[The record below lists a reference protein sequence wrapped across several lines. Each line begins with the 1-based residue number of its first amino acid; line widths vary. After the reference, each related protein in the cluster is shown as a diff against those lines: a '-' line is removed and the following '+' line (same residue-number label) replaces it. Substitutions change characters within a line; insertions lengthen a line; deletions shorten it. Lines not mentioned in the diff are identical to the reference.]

1 MRNEPVAPQPWAYI
15 RRLYGL
21 IPLYSPF
28 MRISLLAAGL
38 GLLLAPAIGRAQ
50 TTNSGTDKFAQLE
63 TMLPTPNEYRTASGA
78 PGPHYWQQRADYNIR
93 VSLDDQKQAITGSET
108 ITYTNLS
115 PDVLTYL
122 WVQLD
127 QNILAKN
134 SITAATNV
142 GQVSGGRLSFQDLD
156 NQLAVAEFDGGYKI
170 GAVTD
175 ASGKPLKYTINH
187 TMMRIDLPTP
197 LRPKQAISFG
207 VKWSYNISDQ
217 LKINER
223 SGYEYFP
230 ADKNY
235 LYEVAQFYPRM
246 AVYSDA
252 TGWQNKQFLGNG
264 EFTLPFGDYRVS
276 ITAPADHVVGATGTL
291 QNAAQVLT
299 ATQIKRLAQAKN
311 AKKPVLIVSQDEA
324 TRNETSRATGTKTWT
339 FAAKNVRDFAW
350 ASSRKFIWDAM
361 QITQSGKPVLCMSYY
376 PKEGN
381 PLWGKYS
388 TEVVA
393 HTIKTYSKF
402 TIPYAYPVAISVHGP
417 VGGMEYPMI
426 CFNGGRP
433 EKDGTYSADR
443 KYGMISV
450 IIHEVGHNFFP
461 MIVNSDER
469 QWTWMDEGLNTFCQY
484 LTEQEWERD
493 YPSRRG
499 EPKNMVDY
507 MRTDKSLQTPIMTNS
522 ESVLQFGNNAYGKPA
537 TALNILRE
545 TVMGRELFDYAF
557 KTYATRWAYKHPQPA
572 DFFRTMEDASAVD
585 LDWFW
590 RGWFYTTDRCDIS
603 LDGVKYYHAN
613 TRNPGLENAR
623 LQNERKAQVPSI
635 SAQRNQAD
643 IKTTAVDEKPDLKDF
658 YNGYDPLAV
667 TEADKQRYFQYLST
681 LSPQQQ
687 TRLNGNMNL
696 YELSLHNVGGL
707 VMPVVVQMNYEDGSS
722 DIVNI
727 PAEIWRKNNEQV
739 TKIIVS
745 PKNVVSFIIDPYQQT
760 ADTDLSNN
768 AYPRQPIASRFELF
782 QAGQAGNNAQQP
794 LNPMQQ
800 AAATPGSTTPA
811 SPSPLERRENKPNPD
826 GQQARP
832 ASTNGIR

>member
-1 MRNEPVAPQPWAYI
+1 
-15 RRLYGL
+15 
-21 IPLYSPF
+21 

-50 TTNSGTDKFAQLE
+50 NTNSGTDKFAQLGTE
-63 TMLPTPNEYRTASGA
+63 LPTPNEYRTASGA
-78 PGPHYWQQRADYNIR
+78 PGPQYWQQRADYNIK
-93 VSLDDQKQAITGSET
+93 VTLDDTKQAITGSET

-134 SITAATNV
+134 SITTATNV
-142 GQVSGGRLSFQDLD
+142 AQVNNGRLSFQELD
-156 NQLAVAEFDGGYKI
+156 GQMFAAEFDGGYKI

-175 ASGKPLKYTINH
+175 ASGKALKYTINH

-217 LKINER
+217 LKINQR

-230 ADKNY
+230 EDKNY
-235 LYEVAQFYPRM
+235 LYEIAQFYPRM

-291 QNAAQVLT
+291 QNPEQVLT
-299 ATQIKRLAQAKN
+299 ASQRQRLASAKN
-311 AKKPVLIVSQDEA
+311 AKKPVLIVTQAEA
-324 TRNETSRATGTKTWT
+324 TSAEGNRTAKTKTWT

-361 QITQSGKPVLCMSYY
+361 QITQAGKPVLCMSYY

-381 PLWGKYS
+381 PLWGQYS

-393 HTIKTYSKF
+393 HTIKTYSKY

-450 IIHEVGHNFFP
+450 IVHEVGHNFFP

-484 LTEQEWERD
+484 LTEQEWERN

-499 EPKNMVDY
+499 EPKDIVNY
-507 MRTDKSLQTPIMTNS
+507 MRTDKSLQSPIMTNS

-545 TVMGRELFDYAF
+545 TVMGRELFDHAF

-590 RGWFYTTDRCDIS
+590 RGWFYGTDRCDIS
-603 LDGVKYYHAN
+603 LEGVKYYRPN
-613 TRNPGLENAR
+613 TRNPQVESTR
-623 LQNERKAQVPSI
+623 LQNERKAQVASL
-635 SAQRNQAD
+635 SAQRNATD

-658 YNGYDPLAV
+658 YNSYDPL
-667 TEADKQRYFQYLST
+667 TITSADQQRYNQYLST
-681 LSPQQQ
+681 LSPEQQQ
-687 TRLNGNMNL
+687 RLNGNLNL
-696 YELSLHNVGGL
+696 YELSLRNVGGL
-707 VMPVVVQMNYEDGSS
+707 VMPVVVQMTYDDGSTETQT
-722 DIVNI
+722 I

-739 TKIIVS
+739 TKLIVS
-745 PKNVVSFIIDPYQQT
+745 TKNVVSFVIDPLQQT

-768 AYPRQPIASRFELF
+768 AYPRQPVASRFELF

-794 LNPMQQ
+794 QNPMQQ
-800 AAATPGSTTPA
+800 AAKGPV
-811 SPSPLERRENKPNPD
+811 ERRENKPNP
-826 GQQARP
+826 Q
-832 ASTNGIR
+832 

>member
-1 MRNEPVAPQPWAYI
+1 
-15 RRLYGL
+15 
-21 IPLYSPF
+21 

-38 GLLLAPAIGRAQ
+38 GLLLAPLLGRAQ
-50 TTNSGTDKFAQLE
+50 NSNSGTDKFAQLE
-63 TMLPTPNEYRTASGA
+63 TLLPTPNEYRTASGA
-78 PGPHYWQQRADYNIR
+78 PGPRYWQQRADYNIK

-115 PDVLTYL
+115 PDVLAYL

-134 SITAATNV
+134 SITTATNV
-142 GQVSGGRLSFQDLD
+142 AQVNNGRFSFQELD
-156 NQLAVAEFDGGYKI
+156 NQLATAEFDGGYKI
-170 GAVTD
+170 TAVTT
-175 ASGKPLKYTINH
+175 AGGQPLKHTINH

-197 LRPKQAISFG
+197 LRPGQSVAFG
-207 VKWSYNISDQ
+207 IKWSYNINDQ
-217 LKINER
+217 LKISER

-235 LYEVAQFYPRM
+235 LYEIAQFYPRM

-264 EFTLPFGDYRVS
+264 EFTLPFGNYRVS

-291 QNAAQVLT
+291 QNPDQVLT
-299 ATQIKRLAQAKN
+299 SAQRQRLGQARG
-311 AKKPVLIVSQDEA
+311 AKKPVLIVNQDEA
-324 TRNETSRATGTKTWT
+324 MRNESSRATGTKTWT
-339 FAAKNVRDFAW
+339 FAAQNVRDFAW
-350 ASSRKFIWDAM
+350 CSSRKFIWDAM
-361 QITQSGKPVLCMSYY
+361 GITQNGKPVLCMSYY

-381 PLWGKYS
+381 PLWGQYS

-499 EPKNMVDY
+499 EPKNIVAY
-507 MRTDKSLQTPIMTNS
+507 MRTDKSLQTPVMTNS

-590 RGWFYTTDRCDIS
+590 RGWFYGTDRCDIS
-603 LDGVKYYHAN
+603 LEGVKYYRAN
-613 TRNPGLENAR
+613 TKNPGLENAR
-623 LQNERKAQVPSI
+623 LQKEQQAQVPTL
-635 SAQRNQAD
+635 SAQRNATD
-643 IKTTAVDEKPDLKDF
+643 IKQTAVEAKPDLKDF

-667 TEADKQRYFQYLST
+667 TEADKQRYFQYLNT

-687 TRLNGNMNL
+687 QRLNGNLNL

-707 VMPVVVQMNYEDGSS
+707 VMPVIIQMTYDDGTQ
-722 DIVNI
+722 DLVNI
-727 PAEIWRKNNEQV
+727 PAEIWRKNNEEV

-745 PKNVVSFIIDPYQQT
+745 PKNVVSFVLDPYQQT

-768 AYPRQPIASRFELF
+768 AYPRQPVTSRFEMF

-794 LNPMQQ
+794 KNPMQQ
-800 AAATPGSTTPA
+800 ATAATPGTVDKPA
-811 SPSPLERRENKPNPD
+811 PLSPLQKAEDKPNPD
-826 GQQARP
+826 GRQARP
-832 ASTNGIR
+832 PKSNKL

>member
-1 MRNEPVAPQPWAYI
+1 MR
-15 RRLYGL
+15 
-21 IPLYSPF
+21 S
-28 MRISLLAAGL
+28 
-38 GLLLAPAIGRAQ
+38 LLLAGCLALGLTPSVLRAQ

-63 TMLPTPNEYRTASGA
+63 TLLPTPNSYRTASGA
-78 PGPHYWQQRADYNIR
+78 PGPQYWQQRADYNIK
-93 VSLDDQKQAITGSET
+93 VTLDDQKQAITGSET

-142 GQVSGGRLSFQDLD
+142 GQITEGRLGFQAVDA
-156 NQLAVAEFDGGYKI
+156 QLAVAEFDGGYKI
-170 GAVTD
+170 AAVTD
-175 ASGKPLKYTINH
+175 AAGKPLKYTINH
-187 TMMRIDLPTP
+187 TMMRIDLPRP
-197 LRPKQAISFG
+197 LGPKQAISFG
-207 VKWSYNISDQ
+207 VKWSYNINDQ
-217 LKINER
+217 LKISER

-230 ADKNY
+230 EDKNY
-235 LYEVAQFYPRM
+235 LYEIAQFYPRM

-291 QNAAQVLT
+291 QNGAQVLS
-299 ATQIKRLAQAKN
+299 ATQIKRLTEAKN

-324 TRNETSRATGTKTWT
+324 VKNEASRANNTKTWN

-350 ASSRKFIWDAM
+350 CSSRKFIWDAM
-361 QITQSGKPVLCMSYY
+361 EINQNGKPVLCMSYY

-402 TIPYAYPVAISVHGP
+402 TIPYEYPVAISVHGP

-484 LTEQEWERD
+484 LTEQEWERN

-499 EPKNMVDY
+499 EPRNIVAY
-507 MRTDKSLQTPIMTNS
+507 MQTDKSLQTPIMTNS

-603 LDGVKYYHAN
+603 LEAVKSYKPN
-613 TRNPGLENAR
+613 TKNPGLENAR
-623 LQNERKAQVPSI
+623 LQNERQAQVPSI
-635 SAQRNQAD
+635 SAQRNATD
-643 IKTTAVDEKPDLKDF
+643 LKTTLVDEKPDLKDF
-658 YNGYDPLAV
+658 YNNYDPLAV

-681 LSPQQQ
+681 LTPQQQ
-687 TRLNGNMNL
+687 QRLNGNLNF
-696 YELSLHNVGGL
+696 YELNLRNVGGL
-707 VMPVVVQMNYEDGSS
+707 VMPIVIQMTYEDGSQELTT
-722 DIVNI
+722 I

-739 TKIIVS
+739 GKIIIT
-745 PKNVVSFIIDPYQQT
+745 PKNVTSFVIDPYQQT

-768 AYPRQPIASRFELF
+768 AFPRQAAPSRFELF
-782 QAGQAGNNAQQP
+782 QAGQAGNNARQP
-794 LNPMQQ
+794 QNPMQQ
-800 AAATPGSTTPA
+800 AAATPGTTTTPA
-811 SPSPLERRENKPNPD
+811 PATPLERRENKPNPD
-826 GQQARP
+826 GRPARP
-832 ASTNGIR
+832 ASTNGSGR

>member
-1 MRNEPVAPQPWAYI
+1 MRQFY
-15 RRLYGL
+15 
-21 IPLYSPF
+21 
-28 MRISLLAAGL
+28 LAGCLAL
-38 GLLLAPAIGRAQ
+38 GLLPSAALAQ

-63 TMLPTPNEYRTASGA
+63 TLLPTPNEYRSASGA
-78 PGPHYWQQRADYNIR
+78 PGPKYWQQRADYTIK
-93 VSLDDQKQAITGSET
+93 VALDDQKQAITGSET

-115 PDVLTYL
+115 PDVLPYL

-134 SITAATNV
+134 SMTAATQV
-142 GQVSGGRLSFQDLD
+142 GAIPGTGRLSFQELD
-156 NQLAVAEFDGGYKI
+156 NQLSVQEFDGGYQI
-170 GAVTD
+170 AAVTD
-175 ASGKPLKYTINH
+175 AGGRPLKYTINH
-187 TMMRIDLPTP
+187 TMMRVDLPTA
-197 LRPKQAISFG
+197 LRPGQKVAFG
-207 VKWSYNISDQ
+207 VKWSYNINNQ

-230 ADKNY
+230 EDKNY
-235 LYEVAQFYPRM
+235 LYEIAQFYPRM

-252 TGWQNKQFLGNG
+252 VGWQNKQFLGNG

-276 ITAPADHVVGATGTL
+276 ITAPADHVVGATGVL
-291 QNAAQVLT
+291 QNAEQVLT
-299 ATQIKRLAQAKN
+299 SAQRQRLAQARG

-324 TRNETSRATGTKTWT
+324 TRNESSRATGTKTWT
-339 FAAKNVRDFAW
+339 FAAQNVRDFAW
-350 ASSRKFIWDAM
+350 CSSRKFIWDAM
-361 QITQSGKPVLCMSYY
+361 GITEEGKPVLCMSYY

-393 HTIKTYSKF
+393 HTIKTYSHF

-417 VGGMEYPMI
+417 VGGMEYPML

-469 QWTWMDEGLNTFCQY
+469 QWTWMDEGLNTFVQY
-484 LTEQEWERD
+484 LTEQAWERN

-499 EPKNMVDY
+499 EPRYIVDY

-557 KTYATRWAYKHPQPA
+557 KTYATRWAYKHPEPA

-590 RGWFYTTDRCDIS
+590 RGWFYSTDRCDIS
-603 LDGVKYYHAN
+603 LDNVKLYRIN
-613 TRNPGLENAR
+613 TKNPGVENAR
-623 LQNERKAQVPSI
+623 LRTERQAQAPSV
-635 SAQRNQAD
+635 SAQRNATD
-643 IKTTAVDEKPDLKDF
+643 IKETAVEEKADLKDF
-658 YNGYDPLAV
+658 YNGYDPLAGS
-667 TEADKQRYFQYLST
+667 TQEQQRYQQYVST
-681 LSPQQQ
+681 LSPEQQQ
-687 TRLNGNMNL
+687 RLGSGLNV
-696 YELSLHNVGGL
+696 YELALHNVGGL
-707 VMPVVVQMNYEDGSS
+707 VMPVVVQMTYDDGTQELQT
-722 DIVNI
+722 I

-739 TKIIVS
+739 TKLVLT
-745 PKNVVSFIIDPYQQT
+745 PKNVVSFVIDPYQQT

-768 AYPRQPIASRFELF
+768 AFPRQPTPTRFELY
-782 QAGQAGNNAQQP
+782 QQGLAGPAP

-800 AAATPGSTTPA
+800 AAAPATPGTVDRAAPM
-811 SPSPLERRENKPNPD
+811 PQLQRQENKPNPD
-826 GQQARP
+826 GRPARP
-832 ASTNGIR
+832 ASSNGLGK